1 MNLEYHI
8 TLVVSTLIKVNTS
21 YRSSFFM
28 NKTFSKN
35 QNLNVKLV
43 EMGIRRWLM
52 GSLNSYEQKPNYSS
66 FWHTN

>member
-43 EMGIRRWLM
+43 EMGIRR
-52 GSLNSYEQKPNYSS
+52 
-66 FWHTN
+66 